1 MQPIENDEAQVL
13 MFNASK
19 LDYSSVIRDPSGLNK
34 SAFFSGHVRSTSSA
48 SAVTVEMKNSDASGE
63 KQNILIQ
70 AAPQKQLITIE
81 ERNDSR
87 VNESSLTP
95 L

>member
-1 MQPIENDEAQVL
+1 ML

-48 SAVTVEMKNSDASGE
+48 SAVTVEMKNLDNSGE
-63 KQNILIQ
+63 KRDVL
-70 AAPQKQLITIE
+70 
-81 ERNDSR
+81 
-87 VNESSLTP
+87 V
-95 L
+95 